1 MEWLERAY
9 QHRDQDL
16 YAIKGDALLKNL
28 ETDPRYKALLRKMN
42 LPE

>member
-9 QHRDQDL
+9 KFRDEDL
-16 YAIKGDALLKNL
+16 YWIKDDPLLKNL
-28 ETDPRYKALLRKMN
+28 ESDPRYKAFLRKMN